1 MRKMKPQHK
10 AFCSTHPNPGPDVF
24 TGKFFQTFKEIL

>member
-1 MRKMKPQHK
+1 MRKMKPQYK
-10 AFCSTHPNPGPDVF
+10 AFCPPPNPGPDVF